1 MERASS
7 SLLFGTWTPF
17 CTLSRVK
24 GMWVTSL
31 LYRRLASLQP
41 WLTTPICARLHG
53 MQKVATT
60 LVFSVRASLTLPRKP
75 TVATCRLPGVPAVPW
90 MNLRPCTKLTCL
102 RFSHHPSSGK
112 NSSPGF
118 AEHWQSAP
126 VSWALSLNSAVG
138 DL

>member
-7 SLLFGTWTPF
+7 SLLFGTWTPL

-41 WLTTPICARLHG
+41 WLITPICARLHG
-53 MQKVATT
+53 MQKAATT
-60 LVFSVRASLTLPRKP
+60 LAFSVRASLTLPRKP

-90 MNLRPCTKLTCL
+90 MNLRPCTKLTYL
-102 RFSHHPSSGK
+102 LFSHHPSSGK
-112 NSSPGF
+112 NSSPRF